1 MAYSESFSR
10 YCTTAGPSYSCNVG
24 SCTNLYKNYCPT
36 SYSCSVSG
44 CATNYYSESY
54 DNYGCSNHTES
65 CNDCTECNDYYTD
78 DHGCATHTESGTYHY
93 DSCKDKGYD
102 NCSETCDDYYGYCN
116 DYYNYKN
123 NCSNYTNAC
132 QVTFS
137 YTNYANVAAK
147 YNTGQ
152 AQTLSWSQPALQVTS
167 GVASISDPKEY
178 LAVMTELKAKINT
191 LCSSKGR
198 NKVTANST
206 AIASGNSLASQYN
219 GLRATLNSL
228 YSDLKQTSTSAP
240 TATVYKRTL
249 GTDISGLRNQI
260 DDLAKA
266 VISYA
271 NYVDHSNTCYQGS
284 TNSTYID
291 SIGYTNSSSSQRNS
305 ATNSG
310 TAYARYLDY
319 SVNTCTTTSNLKYS

>member
-1 MAYSESFSR
+1 MAYSETFSR
-10 YCTTAGPSYSCNVG
+10 YCTTSGPSYPTGNSF
-24 SCTNLYKNYCPT
+24 YRNYCST

-44 CATNYYSESY
+44 CYTYYYTESY
-54 DNYGCSNHTES
+54 DNSGCSNHTDS
-65 CNDCTECNDYYTD
+65 CTDIYSDGCNDYYED
-78 DHGCATHTESGTYHY
+78 DECNTHVEGYAGNGHYESCTN
-93 DSCKDKGYD
+93 KGYD
-102 NCSETCDDYYGYCN
+102 NCGETCN
-116 DYYNYKN
+116 DYYERYGDYSNYSN
-123 NCSNYTNAC
+123 TCSNYTNAC
-132 QVTFS
+132 QVTFT
-137 YTNYANVAAK
+137 YTNYADVAAK

-152 AQTLSWSQPALQVTS
+152 AMTLSWSQPALQVSS

-178 LAVMTELKAKINT
+178 LAVMTELKTKINT

-206 AIASGNSLASQYN
+206 SIASGNTLASQYN

-228 YSDLKQTSTSAP
+228 YTDLKQTSTSAP

-249 GTDISGLRNQI
+249 GTDISGIRNQI

-266 VISYA
+266 VITYT
-271 NYVDHSNTCYQGS
+271 NYVDHSDTCYQGS

-291 SIGYTNSSSSQRNS
+291 SISYTNSSSSQRAS

-319 SVNTCTTTSNLKYS
+319 SISTCTTTSNLKYS